1 MRIHVCT
8 VYQYNLYINYYL
20 LFSTL
25 VRPRMWRQSQGVVSV
40 HGLLGWNPVW
50 RTNLWTF
57 LRPVSF
63 ACCSNLFPDRREYC
77 PLFQVWSQTRSSRGR
92 RRAPVK
98 RHCVSVCAQLRHVRT
113 VSLQC
118 RLLQHVWLHHSL
130 RCLCVRLQSLST
142 RCFQQFY
149 IVCTVLEFMGV
160 TYRALASVCTQ
171 AYFTLGFSLL
181 SLCSLLIRQVLN
193 LQLTFAFPVLLLLT
207 YFW

>member
-1 MRIHVCT
+1 MDISPTCEFCILLQSLARPERI
-8 VYQYNLYINYYL
+8 L
-20 LFSTL
+20 SL
-25 VRPRMWRQSQGVVSV
+25 V
-40 HGLLGWNPVW
+40 
-50 RTNLWTF
+50 
-57 LRPVSF
+57 
-63 ACCSNLFPDRREYC
+63 
-77 PLFQVWSQTRSSRGR
+77 QVWSQTRSSRGR

-118 RLLQHVWLHHSL
+118 CLLQHVWFHHSI
-130 RCLCVRLQSLST
+130 RCLCVPPQSLST
-142 RCFQQFY
+142 QCFQQSY

-160 TYRALASVCTQ
+160 GYRALASVCTQ
-171 AYFTLGFSLL
+171 AYFTLGFALL